1 MAAAAS
7 ANKKLIQF
15 LVITLIAVIIA
26 LVPAPEGL
34 EQVAM
39 RYTGIFVWLI
49 LSMSFR
55 VFPEYL
61 IVLIALS
68 AMLVFKVGKA
78 EEVFAQFTSATLW
91 QIITILALAS
101 AIQKTTV
108 LTRVTMRIQ
117 RLFPLTYNGQVAALM
132 LTTLVMSLMIPS
144 VYAKIMILAPLAL
157 GICESANFEKS
168 SKPAAGLFC
177 AMFVTSF
184 ILSNGFITGNSNV
197 HVMMAFANTTFSF
210 MEWIKITWLW
220 TLIMTVGTY
229 LFIITFYRPQEPLA
243 LDAGYIQEQIDKLP
257 PMDEKDKKAAVII
270 GLSLLLWMTESFHGI
285 SALAVTLMAYCA
297 FAALGVVTPEEFCTK
312 IDWKLVVLIGG
323 ILSIAGFISPLGIAT
338 YVANIL
344 GSYAAN
350 LVNNVWVFIPVL
362 ATLVFLARFVIVSQI
377 GTLTI
382 FIAVFQGLVGPMGY
396 HPIIVVFCA
405 NMIIQ
410 LWATDYNNV
419 LIKPAYAITKNR
431 MVVHRDVAPMAY
443 ALFVLSIIAYM
454 ASIPLWQTLGL
465 IP

>member
-1 MAAAAS
+1 M
-7 ANKKLIQF
+7 
-15 LVITLIAVIIA
+15 
-26 LVPAPEGL
+26 
-34 EQVAM
+34 
-39 RYTGIFVWLI
+39 
-49 LSMSFR
+49 
-55 VFPEYL
+55 
-61 IVLIALS
+61 
-68 AMLVFKVGKA
+68 
-78 EEVFAQFTSATLW
+78 
-91 QIITILALAS
+91 
-101 AIQKTTV
+101 
-108 LTRVTMRIQ
+108 
-117 RLFPLTYNGQVAALM
+117 
-132 LTTLVMSLMIPS
+132 
-144 VYAKIMILAPLAL
+144 
-157 GICESANFEKS
+157 
-168 SKPAAGLFC
+168 
-177 AMFVTSF
+177 
-184 ILSNGFITGNSNV
+184 
-197 HVMMAFANTTFSF
+197 
-210 MEWIKITWLW
+210 KITWLW